1 MKRRN
6 TGKARDDPL
15 RIKHFHQLI
24 NGLEECIAHEF
35 AHALQI
41 DSFPERYASVVE
53 QVKRSPKFLQ
63 AQAKRLNDAAA
74 PMAEARQPS
83 SDTAMATGSIFEDAH
98 GIREDEAPAAS
109 VPNFGGGSGGFSLFG
124 TGTPSAARSA
134 ATRDTSFGYANPTA
148 QQSFGAA
155 GLGRHTPIRLFEE
168 GKSHLL
174 GAAAGTP
181 SAQKAATPS
190 IQDLIRSP
198 LAKMNIYG
206 QEIDSVSQ
214 LSAGGARSLAE
225 VPKNDLMKEVHTIEE
240 MLEQVKGT
248 SDCIARMST

>member
-1 MKRRN
+1 MKTSDHLEKIRLIVLDSAGFEMERN
-6 TGKARDDPL
+6 
-15 RIKHFHQLI
+15 QLI

-155 GLGRHTPIRLFEE
+155 GLGMHT
-168 GKSHLL
+168 
-174 GAAAGTP
+174 
-181 SAQKAATPS
+181 
-190 IQDLIRSP
+190 
-198 LAKMNIYG
+198 
-206 QEIDSVSQ
+206 
-214 LSAGGARSLAE
+214 
-225 VPKNDLMKEVHTIEE
+225 
-240 MLEQVKGT
+240 VKGT